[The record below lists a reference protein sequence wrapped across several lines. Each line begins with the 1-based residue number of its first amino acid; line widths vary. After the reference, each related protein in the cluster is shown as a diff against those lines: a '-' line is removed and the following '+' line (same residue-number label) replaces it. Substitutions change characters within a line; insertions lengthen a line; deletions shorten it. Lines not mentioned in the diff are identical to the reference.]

1 MNRVLKSLVLLAPIG
16 LSAQAGAQSLPTSAT
31 IDAEPIVLTAPERFQ
46 VVSTLEPIRKVS
58 IVAPVDGVLRSLEA
72 ALGTTIRET
81 QQVAEMDRGEAAA
94 RLKIAEAE
102 LRERQATADAPN
114 ASPAVKQ
121 AQVEAAE
128 ARVEL
133 ARLELNRMT
142 LRAPFAGRIVA
153 TPVSSGQYVLK
164 GTVIAELADVTILKA
179 LAPVDRTAAKPGGQ
193 TSVSIE
199 QEEVSA
205 RVHSII
211 PLPTD
216 EEYRPLRELAAP
228 FAAAWIQVPNPKGEL
243 EPGLRVRSASLPTS
257 PVAVVPRVAL
267 KAPEAGSPDSTVQ
280 VIRAEHVVDVRVKV
294 LGPVGPERVQVSG
307 GFRASDALIVS
318 SSVPLLTG
326 TFVRFGASEK
336 VEGAPPDPTQPG
348 RAASV
353 APTSAPARAAPS
365 RPAAPA
371 APTRTPP
378 RRPAQ
383 GTPRAQPGATPF

>member
-1 MNRVLKSLVLLAPIG
+1 
-16 LSAQAGAQSLPTSAT
+16 
-31 IDAEPIVLTAPERFQ
+31 
-46 VVSTLEPIRKVS
+46 
-58 IVAPVDGVLRSLEA
+58 
-72 ALGTTIRET
+72 
-81 QQVAEMDRGEAAA
+81 
-94 RLKIAEAE
+94 
-102 LRERQATADAPN
+102 
-114 ASPAVKQ
+114 
-121 AQVEAAE
+121 
-128 ARVEL
+128 
-133 ARLELNRMT
+133 
-142 LRAPFAGRIVA
+142 VA

-179 LAPVDRTAAKPGGQ
+179 LAPVDRTAAKPGGE
-193 TSVSIE
+193 TSVAIE
-199 QEEVSA
+199 QAETSA

-267 KAPEAGSPDSTVQ
+267 KAPEAGAPDSTVQ

-326 TFVRFGASEK
+326 TFVRFGTSGK
-336 VEGAPPDPTQPG
+336 VEGAPPDPDQPG
-348 RAASV
+348 RSASV
-353 APTSAPARAAPS
+353 APTSPARPTS
-365 RPAAPA
+365 PPAATPSQ
-371 APTRTPP
+371 PTARPP
-378 RRPAQ
+378 RRPASTPST
-383 GTPRAQPGATPF
+383 GTPGATPF

>member
-1 MNRVLKSLVLLAPIG
+1 MNRLLMGLV
-16 LSAQAGAQSLPTSAT
+16 LSAQIGLARGQSLPTSAT
-31 IDAEPIVLTAPERFQ
+31 IDAEPLVLTAPERFQ

-58 IVAPVDGVLRSLEA
+58 IVAPADGILRSIEA
-72 ALGTTIRET
+72 PLGSTVRDT
-81 QQVAEMDRGEAAA
+81 QRVAGSDLGEAAA
-94 RLKIAEAE
+94 RRKIAEAE
-102 LRERQATADAPN
+102 LRERQATPDAPN

-142 LRAPFAGRIVA
+142 LRAPFAGRITA

-164 GTVIAELADVTILKA
+164 GTVIAELADVTVLKA
-179 LAPVDRTAAKPGGQ
+179 LAPVDRREAKAGGEAA
-193 TSVSIE
+193 VSIE
-199 QEEVSA
+199 QDEASA
-205 RVHSII
+205 KVHSII

-228 FAAAWIQVPNPKGEL
+228 FAAAWVHLPNSKGEL

-257 PVAVVPRVAL
+257 PVAVVPKVAV
-267 KAPEAGSPDSTVQ
+267 KAPAAGSPDATVQ

-307 GFRASDALIVS
+307 GFRTSDALITS
-318 SSVPLLTG
+318 SSVPLLPG
-326 TFVRFGASEK
+326 TFIRFGGSGK
-336 VEGAPPDPTQPG
+336 VEGAPPDPDQPG

-353 APTSAPARAAPS
+353 APTSPAPRAPS
-365 RPAAPA
+365 PAAAPA
-371 APTRTPP
+371 QPAARPP
-378 RRPAQ
+378 RRPAS
-383 GTPRAQPGATPF
+383 PPAAGATPF